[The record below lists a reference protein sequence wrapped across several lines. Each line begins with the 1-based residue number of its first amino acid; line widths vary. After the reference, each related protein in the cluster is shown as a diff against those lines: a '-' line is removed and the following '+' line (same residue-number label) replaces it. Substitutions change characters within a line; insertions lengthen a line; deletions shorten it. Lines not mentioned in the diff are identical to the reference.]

1 MFEDRSLQ
9 QKLPQPQAQQPLN
22 YVAISSVNAMLMQY
36 AGWQWKCNLVRK
48 FEFMTSATVLTSP
61 TLVCSVFYGI
71 VLRVKFMP
79 SCALRVSYDCSG
91 NLNFAFPD
99 FCVFKG
105 TSFQNSSTKNTPD
118 WPMCNS
124 LRLWNGSGEFP
135 WLGFLESSGS
145 TFYRKRGR
153 CSGLEWG
160 LCRVRQMLSPGTKYE
175 VMEKERNG
183 EYLWCDSC
191 RLLSNYYMPGIVV
204 SLMFFMSALPQSF
217 EVGFVIPT
225 MHIRTLGEEENA

>member
-1 MFEDRSLQ
+1 MFEERSLQ
-9 QKLPQPQAQQPLN
+9 QKLLQPQAQRPLN

-36 AGWQWKCNLVRK
+36 PGWQWKCILVRK
-48 FEFMTSATVLTSP
+48 FEFMASATALTSP
-61 TLVCSVFYGI
+61 TLVCSVFYAI

-79 SCALRVSYDCSG
+79 SCALWVSYDCSG

-105 TSFQNSSTKNTPD
+105 TGFRNSSTKNTPV

-124 LRLWNGSGEFP
+124 LCVWNESGEFP

-145 TFYRKRGR
+145 TIYRNRGR
-153 CSGLEWG
+153 WSGSEWG
-160 LCRVRQMLSPGTKYE
+160 SYGLRQMLSPGDKYK

-183 EYLWCDSC
+183 DYLWHDSC
-191 RLLSNYYMPGIVV
+191 HLWSTYYMPGIVFPWHF
-204 SLMFFMSALPQSF
+204 SCQFCLSPLKRILSS
-217 EVGFVIPT
+217 
-225 MHIRTLGEEENA
+225 